1 MTIKELLIQELEQ
14 ISESQFPVIL
24 DFLHHLKQQ
33 NSSSASLPTHEL
45 EVTFQ
50 NLVQQWQTDT
60 RFLSSTHEM
69 VLHPAYQ
76 QIIGMGKSSSTSI
89 TEGVGEKIRT
99 MVLGAQIHRSRR
111 SGSTRGK
118 RKNPR
123 NDSDLV
129 GLGTR

>member
-1 MTIKELLIQELEQ
+1 MTIKELSYQELEQ

-33 NSSSASLPTHEL
+33 NSSSAPVPTHEL
-45 EVTFQ
+45 EVTFN
-50 NLVQQWQTDT
+50 NLVKQWQTDT

-99 MVLGAQIHRSRR
+99 MVLGAQIYRSRR